1 MSIFSTRQ
9 NHNGHEYVVR
19 LTSAP
24 ALEGGTSVRRS
35 ERKMR
40 GKRMADALEM
50 RYAVSIDRKDER
62 RVDQRL
68 ERRAKRGR

>member
-1 MSIFSTRQ
+1 MSIFATRQ
-9 NHNGHEYVVR
+9 DHNGHEYVVR

-24 ALEGGTSVRRS
+24 ALAGGTSVRRS

-40 GKRMADALEM
+40 GKRLADAIEM
-50 RYAVSIDRKDER
+50 RYANSIDRKDER
-62 RVDQRL
+62 RADQRL